1 MHKNHTRKPKKS
13 PICIT
18 KTTKNIIQTIKKSHY
33 NNTKESH
40 FSSKP
45 SISPIHS
52 VFILPYQ

>member
-33 NNTKESH
+33 NNTIKSH
-40 FSSKP
+40 FSSNP
-45 SISPIHS
+45 FITPIHS
-52 VFILPYQ
+52 LSFSPYQ